1 MRNCIRC
8 NTPMVEDLTI
18 RPTDANALTIR
29 KKDGMF
35 AGSLGKVVCAV
46 CPECGYVETYVA
58 DTEKLKKL
66 QNNG

>member
-18 RPTDANALTIR
+18 RPTDANALTIWN
-29 KKDGMF
+29 KGMF

-46 CPECGYVETYVA
+46 CPNCGYVETYVA

-66 QNNG
+66 QKNG